1 VIVLQEGCLEAGD
14 IWIKT
19 RNRKGKRLEVMM
31 KVLSAVVRRMR
42 RLKKSRI

>member
-1 VIVLQEGCLEAGD
+1 MLWRCRCLEGGN

-19 RNRKGKRLEVMM
+19 KNRKRKRLEVMM

-42 RLKKSRI
+42 RLKKSRR

>member
-1 VIVLQEGCLEAGD
+1 MLWYCRCLEGGD

-19 RNRKGKRLEVMM
+19 RNRKRKRLEVMM

-42 RLKKSRI
+42 RLKKSRR